1 MKQKMISPPA
11 WIGILGGGQ
20 LGMMLATVAKQF
32 GYQVAILEPD
42 LNCPAARVADK
53 QICTNYDDKDGL
65 RRLAELC
72 AVVTTEFENVP
83 AVAIEQIAQTTPVYP
98 SSAAIKI
105 AQNRIQEKKFFQSI
119 GLKTADFASIKSLED
134 CRTVKNNLF
143 PAILKTTTL
152 GYDGKGQ
159 VTVENQTELTQ
170 AYQKLGAVECIL
182 EKKVKLAKEVSIIV
196 ARNCHGVQSF
206 PLIENQ
212 HRNGILDV
220 SYIPAQVT
228 QELIQ
233 EASAAAVNLVNSL
246 DYVGLLTI
254 EFFITQDQEL
264 LVNEIAPRPHNSGHI
279 TIESAITS
287 QYEQQLRAICG
298 LPLGST
304 ELKQAGA
311 MLNLLGDVW
320 LDSKID
326 ANQILLTSYPEAK
339 FHWYGKSTAKPGR
352 KMGHISLTDSDPLKL
367 IYKIKQLKSKLNFS
381 VE

>member
-1 MKQKMISPPA
+1 MQQKMILPPA

-20 LGMMLATVAKQF
+20 LGMMLALVAKQF

-42 LNCPAARVADK
+42 PNCPAARVADK
-53 QICTNYDDKDGL
+53 QICCNYNDLDGL
-65 RRLAELC
+65 LQLAELC

-83 AVAIEQIAQTTPVYP
+83 AAAIEQITQTTPVYP
-98 SSAAIKI
+98 SADAITI
-105 AQNRIQEKKFFQSI
+105 AQNRIKEKTFFQSI
-119 GLKTADFASIKSLED
+119 GLKTAAFAAINSLED
-134 CRTVKNNLF
+134 CQLIDSNLF

-159 VTVENQTELTQ
+159 ITVNNRTDLAL
-170 AYQKLGAVECIL
+170 AYQELGLGECIL
-182 EKKVKLAKEVSIIV
+182 EKKVTLAKEVSVII
-196 ARNCHGVQSF
+196 ARNCHGVQAF

-228 QELIQ
+228 PELIQ
-233 EASAAAVNLVNSL
+233 EANAAAVNLINQL
-246 DYVGLLTI
+246 NYVGLLTI
-254 EFFITQDQEL
+254 EFFITHDQQL

-279 TIESAITS
+279 TIEAATTS

-311 MLNLLGDVW
+311 MLNLLGDIW
-320 LDSKID
+320 LDPQID

-339 FHWYGKSTAKPGR
+339 FHWYGKNTAKPRR
-352 KMGHISLTDSDPLKL
+352 KMGHISLTESNRSEL
-367 IYKIKQLKSKLNFS
+367 IQKIQELKSKLKIS
-381 VE
+381 